1 MLENITN
8 KERCQ
13 VIVKIK
19 ILNINMDSNVSEEV
33 WLYWHWVDAF
43 PLYRSEA
50 CGDASTKPILCR
62 YKLLMR
68 QVIVS
73 AASSYFIS
81 DLITHFTFLW
91 FCLSESHPRF
101 LFFFLCILL
110 YRFILLYLFLG
121 LSFSLFHFI
130 SIASFFSIFLFLLLN
145 FSTFCATYFHSHFF
159 SFLPIFPLTK
169 KSIPQMDRNRRIS
182 IEDVKMN

>member
-1 MLENITN
+1 
-8 KERCQ
+8 
-13 VIVKIK
+13 
-19 ILNINMDSNVSEEV
+19 MDSNVSEEV
-33 WLYWHWVDAF
+33 WLCWHWVDAF
-43 PLYRSEA
+43 HLYRSEA
-50 CGDASTKPILCR
+50 CGDASTLPILCH

-81 DLITHFTFLW
+81 DLITLIIFLW
-91 FCLSESHPRF
+91 FCPSESHPRF

-110 YRFILLYLFLG
+110 YPFILLYLFLR

-130 SIASFFSIFLFLLLN
+130 SIASSFSHSSFSYSETSQLFVQL
-145 FSTFCATYFHSHFF
+145 TFPSHFL
-159 SFLPIFPLTK
+159 SFCQFFPSQ
-169 KSIPQMDRNRRIS
+169 KSQSRKWIGIAGFS